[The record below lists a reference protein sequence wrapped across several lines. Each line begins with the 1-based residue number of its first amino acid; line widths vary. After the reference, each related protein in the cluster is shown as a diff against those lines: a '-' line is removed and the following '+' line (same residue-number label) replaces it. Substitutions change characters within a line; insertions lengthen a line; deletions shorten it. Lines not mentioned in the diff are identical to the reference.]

1 MDLIDRFQQVFPEVS
16 VAFISGDREF
26 VGQEWCSYLLLE
38 PSIPFRIRI
47 RESEKISDGCKK
59 LRTSVVFAHLK
70 IGESQVLSGRRWVW
84 GRSVYIITMRL
95 EDGELLV
102 VIGSD

>member
-1 MDLIDRFQQVFPEVS
+1 MNIPQPWVLSMDRT
-16 VAFISGDREF
+16 
-26 VGQEWCSYLLLE
+26 EWSLGLTRLNILLLE

-84 GRSVYIITMRL
+84 GRSVYISTMRL